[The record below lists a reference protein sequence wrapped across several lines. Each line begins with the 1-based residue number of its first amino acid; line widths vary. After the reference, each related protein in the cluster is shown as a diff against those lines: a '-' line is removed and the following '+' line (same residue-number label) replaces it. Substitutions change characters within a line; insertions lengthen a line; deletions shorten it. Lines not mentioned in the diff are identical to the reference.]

1 MQIGVSRS
9 SMELGT
15 EFEHSFV
22 RHMPFSTLLLLT
34 VAGKGLPF
42 LTWYFFPG

>member
-15 EFEHSFV
+15 ASEHSFV
-22 RHMPFSTLLLLT
+22 RHVPVSMLLLLT
-34 VAGKGLPF
+34 AAGKGLPF
-42 LTWYFFPG
+42 LTQCLFLG